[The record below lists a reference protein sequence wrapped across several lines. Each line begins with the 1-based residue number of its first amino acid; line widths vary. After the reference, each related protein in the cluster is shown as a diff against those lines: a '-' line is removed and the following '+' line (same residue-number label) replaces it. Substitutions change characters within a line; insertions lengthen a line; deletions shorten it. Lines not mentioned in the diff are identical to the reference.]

1 MYESEDDRR
10 SRRSRLGRIIQAL
23 ERSLAVSYI
32 LDSGYRVIHC
42 NPAWDNF
49 AVRNGAP
56 GLTGENVIGPNIFEA
71 IPTVLKNFF
80 FRCICAGVNAGHM
93 GSVL

>member
-1 MYESEDDRR
+1 MIAGRDAVGWAASSKR
-10 SRRSRLGRIIQAL
+10 SKGALRSVTYSTQA
-23 ERSLAVSYI
+23 
-32 LDSGYRVIHC
+32 YRVIHC